1 MLSYKKCPRLDG
13 SAGGSK
19 KNFHEIAKVTV
30 QKQIHIFSPS
40 NLEPYFFVAFLP
52 YCVAEAMQVSKIYYI
67 LFNIPKIIYKL
78 LMFVRNES
86 SENILNK
93 CGQKC
98 SAINA
103 KLRMQTLLPPSPDRG
118 EFELFF
124 KQYGFATL
132 LFFRLL
138 TFQYYGQNLIFHD
151 ELQISSFDFL
161 QMFHIKSQEIST
173 QKTFQLCNSV
183 NLLEVEFSLLLSVV
197 VVNITHIPSSEDFSF
212 VFEFRKQT
220 KMGCAKKSAYRFCL
234 FAKNICGFKYLVFGQ
249 CNFGVCCNPNP
260 ISKPFTIQHFIAFWT
275 FYNCI
280 FCRLY
285 TSIALRIGKSTRVP
299 LPTSHSID

>member
-1 MLSYKKCPRLDG
+1 
-13 SAGGSK
+13 
-19 KNFHEIAKVTV
+19 
-30 QKQIHIFSPS
+30 
-40 NLEPYFFVAFLP
+40 
-52 YCVAEAMQVSKIYYI
+52 
-67 LFNIPKIIYKL
+67 
-78 LMFVRNES
+78 
-86 SENILNK
+86 
-93 CGQKC
+93 
-98 SAINA
+98 
-103 KLRMQTLLPPSPDRG
+103 
-118 EFELFF
+118 
-124 KQYGFATL
+124 
-132 LFFRLL
+132 
-138 TFQYYGQNLIFHD
+138 
-151 ELQISSFDFL
+151 
-161 QMFHIKSQEIST
+161 MFHIKSQEIST

-220 KMGCAKKSAYRFCL
+220 EMGCAKKSAYRFCL

-260 ISKPFTIQHFIAFWT
+260 ISKPFTIQHFIALWT
-275 FYNCI
+275 FCNCI